1 MAINTI
7 YPRTYLFL
15 LHELALPTLRTT
27 ILRAALHVLSLWP
40 LDWFCGLLLLL
51 PPRAWPAVYPHPWIA
66 STAVLISA
74 RGSVSARSLLHL
86 HRGLSHETA
95 STPSAFSVMVG
106 GQLCGLWGWV
116 LVGVAV
122 HRCRGLDFF
131 TIVCLHCGIRGAAE
145 CWNFSHVCIL
155 WLELIPQ

>member
-1 MAINTI
+1 MSS
-7 YPRTYLFL
+7 PF
-15 LHELALPTLRTT
+15 
-27 ILRAALHVLSLWP
+27 WP

-86 HRGLSHETA
+86 HRGYSHGFTHCGSGSETA
-95 STPSAFSVMVG
+95 STPSAFPVMVG

-122 HRCRGLDFF
+122 HHCWELDLF
-131 TIVCLHCGIRGAAE
+131 TIVCLYYGIRGAAE
-145 CWNFSHVCIL
+145 CCNISMSAFYGWN
-155 WLELIPQ
+155 